1 MERMTGLDVLKSKPL
16 LGANTP
22 HSCRYLVLTEA
33 EADLIREDLQ
43 KAANRRRVPK
53 TAERAA

>member
-1 MERMTGLDVLKSKPL
+1 MTGLDVLKSKPL

-22 HSCRYLVLTEA
+22 HSCRYVVLTEA
-33 EADLIREDLQ
+33 EISVIREDLER
-43 KAANRRRVPK
+43 AASRRRVPK